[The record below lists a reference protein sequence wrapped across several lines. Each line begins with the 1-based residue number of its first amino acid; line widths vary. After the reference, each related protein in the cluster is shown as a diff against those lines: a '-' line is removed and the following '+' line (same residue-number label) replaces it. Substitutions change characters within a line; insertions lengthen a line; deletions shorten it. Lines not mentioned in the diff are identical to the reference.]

1 MGAWS
6 RVGGPNRGFPYLSM
20 KMPKRFTMKRGIA
33 AECLEKIFSLECK
46 TSTPGTE
53 KETGSVL
60 GLLLCK
66 EFIVFPDIFEFTAG
80 EFTAMPVRAQ
90 FTEVLLFSFSDNE
103 YRLYMPLF
111 TIDGTDCPE
120 CIIPLM

>member
-1 MGAWS
+1 
-6 RVGGPNRGFPYLSM
+6 M

-66 EFIVFPDIFEFTAG
+66 EFIEKHGGRIFARPEPCQGSCFT
-80 EFTAMPVRAQ
+80 FTLPVRESA
-90 FTEVLLFSFSDNE
+90 
-103 YRLYMPLF
+103 
-111 TIDGTDCPE
+111 G
-120 CIIPLM
+120 